1 MGRTR
6 FVALLAGAAVLGVG
20 GWLATSRAC
29 ETPVYRFALYSRD
42 WLPWEYRVYFLHEGE
57 AAEDEATK
65 AIHARLRSLMNSES
79 RRTNLYF
86 RSVDLTDDAQT
97 TNLPPAVRAAWDEA
111 ADKSAGLHVVLAPPC
126 RHRPRWTTLFAG
138 RLDEATI
145 DHLIDSP
152 ARRAMAASLAKG
164 NIPLILLESDLAD
177 ANDAAAHAI
186 DETAANVAAGKV
198 RRRGG
203 IGELVPPPEEK
214 PKPRPNGG
222 QPVEQ
227 DVVTVGVDLIRVRRD
242 DEAEAYFVQVL
253 MLVEEDLPSLASQPM
268 VFAGYGRGRVG
279 EPFVGKGITPD
290 NLAGE
295 LIFLTGACSCE
306 VKDQNPGMDLLTT
319 ADWDA
324 AAAAMVERF
333 GEEQGSQQTLSVG
346 ELLPSLG
353 SASPQATTP
362 EIAPAKATSGAAPLA
377 GPAAPR
383 PTASPN
389 NRPRTEVAP
398 SAETSGG
405 LLGNMAWTLGIGAGI
420 VTVLMLA
427 ISLLYLRAGGK

>member
-6 FVALLAGAAVLGVG
+6 FVALLAGAALLSLCGLRG
-20 GWLATSRAC
+20 DGSAC

-42 WLPWEYRVYFLHEGE
+42 WLPWEYRVYYLHEGE
-57 AAEDEATK
+57 AEEDEPTA
-65 AIHARLRSLMNSES
+65 AINARLRSLMTSEPL
-79 RRTNLYF
+79 RTNIYF
-86 RSVDLTDDAQT
+86 RAVDLADDAQT
-97 TNLPPAVRAAWDEA
+97 NNLPPAARTAWDEA

-138 RLDEATI
+138 RLDEVTI
-145 DHLIDSP
+145 EALIDSP
-152 ARRAMAASLAKG
+152 ARVAMAASLAKG
-164 NIPLILLESDLAD
+164 NIPLILLEGESAD
-177 ANDAAAHAI
+177 ANEAAAKAI
-186 DETAANVAAGKV
+186 GDTAANVAAGKV

-203 IGELVPPPEEK
+203 IGDLVPPPEET

-222 QPVEQ
+222 QPVEE
-227 DVVTVGVDLIRVRRD
+227 DVVSVGIDLIRLRRD
-242 DEAEAYFVQVL
+242 DAREDYFIRML
-253 MLVEEDLPSLASQPM
+253 MLVEEDLPPLAAQPM

-333 GEEQGSQQTLSVG
+333 GEEQGSEQTLSVG
-346 ELLPSLG
+346 ELVPSLS
-353 SASPQATTP
+353 SASPPATTP
-362 EIAPAKATSGAAPLA
+362 ETAPAESTADVAPREI
-377 GPAAPR
+377 PAAPR
-383 PTASPN
+383 PTSPN
-389 NRPRTEVAP
+389 NRPRSVDAP

-405 LLGNMAWTLGIGAGI
+405 LLGNMAWTFGIGAGI